1 LSKEKRAGSETD
13 QANEV
18 AMGGKGFSI
27 REKVLIL
34 KERLYFTFF
43 VVVVVLNLYP

>member
-1 LSKEKRAGSETD
+1 MD

-34 KERLYFTFF
+34 KERLYFIFLLLF
-43 VVVVVLNLYP
+43 